1 MTQNPVIIW
10 TAGFDE
16 QNGQAIV
23 TNRVYKTQNV
33 RWLEC
38 VYRKGGGG
46 GAVVVYL
53 LTIVRLLIY
62 TIQHRH
68 APIYVVASRS
78 NFGFLRDLPV
88 LATALFG
95 RKVICHFHGSDVL
108 GLLTESRF
116 SRLAQRLYHN
126 CVLVVPSTHL
136 VDPMADMMGADI
148 IVCEN
153 PATLGEA
160 TLKEDVSTE
169 ASTFPV
175 LIWNSNMLASKGFV
189 DVLWAIA
196 EINAIEHKLDFWAL
210 GQPLSDHEMSSDEIS
225 SLLAQFDDEPWFYL
239 FGAVSA
245 DEAIKLTS
253 RSDIVALP
261 SRYRSE
267 CQPLAIIQAMC
278 LGKAVVVSTIPAM
291 KATLKDYPAFFT
303 QNPTLEGARAAIL
316 DAVSSIASDSFDAEF
331 VAPFANAARQRFSAE
346 RFDRQM
352 SEILSAAARS
362 SNT

>member
-1 MTQNPVIIW
+1 MTQIPVIIW
-10 TAGFDE
+10 TAAFDE

-23 TNRVYKTQNV
+23 TRRVFKSQNV

-46 GAVVVYL
+46 GAVIAYL
-53 LTIVRLLIY
+53 LTISRLLIY
-62 TIQHRH
+62 VISHWR
-68 APIYVVASRS
+68 APIYAVASRS
-78 NFGFLRDLPV
+78 NIGFLRDVPV
-88 LATALFG
+88 LAMSLFG

-108 GLLTESRF
+108 ILLSESRF
-116 SRLAQRLYHN
+116 SRLARLLYRN

-136 VDPMADMMGADI
+136 VEPMAEMTGAEI

-153 PATLGEA
+153 PATLSEA
-160 TLKEDVSTE
+160 TLKEDGGTE
-169 ASTFPV
+169 ACKFPV
-175 LIWNSNMLASKGFV
+175 LIWNSNMLSSKGFV
-189 DVLWAIA
+189 DVLLAIA
-196 EINAIEHKLDFWAL
+196 EINATEHKLDFWAL
-210 GQPLSDHEMSSDEIS
+210 GQPLSDHEMSCDEIS
-225 SLLAQFDDEPWFYL
+225 SQLARFSDEPWFYL
-239 FGAVSA
+239 IGAVPA

-267 CQPLAIIQAMC
+267 CQPLAVIQAMC
-278 LGKAVVVSTIPAM
+278 MGKAIVVSPLPAL

-303 QNPTLEGARAAIL
+303 GDPTLGGVTVAIL
-316 DAVSSIASDSFDAEF
+316 DAVSSIASKRFDDEF
-331 VAPFANAARQRFSAE
+331 IAPFASAARARFSAE

-352 SEILSAAARS
+352 SIILSVETRS